1 MPKVL
6 VMREVTELTGTE
18 LLDAY
23 DAGNDKA
30 ALRTELL
37 RRLDPPPK
45 TRKPP
50 AMLGSILTKGT
61 K

>member
-1 MPKVL
+1 
-6 VMREVTELTGTE
+6 MREVTELTGTE